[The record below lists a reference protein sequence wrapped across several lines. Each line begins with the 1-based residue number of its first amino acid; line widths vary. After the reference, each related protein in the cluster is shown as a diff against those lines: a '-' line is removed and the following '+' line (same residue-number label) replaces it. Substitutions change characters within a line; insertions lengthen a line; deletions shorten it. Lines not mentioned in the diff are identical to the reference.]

1 MILEASSRRTF
12 LKQAGTLL
20 AASTI
25 GTPKPLAEDLL
36 IPMDEEQAN
45 HLKAYGA
52 VYAAL
57 QRGQTVDWLLNY
69 RGGAFLTEASQTV
82 REELQVR
89 GVSFASISAGRASTI
104 IAEVEADGSNK
115 SVVPLQKAPEIAVY
129 APEGA
134 VPWDDAVRLALEY
147 AEVPHDVIYDEE
159 VLDGDL
165 ASYDW
170 LHLHHED
177 FTGQFGKFIRYRNE
191 PWYIQK
197 QNKAEAAAKEFGF
210 RKVSQLKLAVTER
223 LKQYVSQGGFLF
235 SMCSGTET
243 FDIALAAHQTDI
255 VPEEYDG
262 DPVDPNA
269 LEQLDFANTLAFR
282 NFTPNLNAQ
291 EYEHSNIDVGP
302 PAPEMRDP
310 SLDYFTLFEFSAKW
324 DPVPSMLTQNHVAT
338 VRGFVGQTTA
348 FDKDA
353 LKEDVVVLA
362 EAPDRPQVR
371 YIHGAHGQGTF
382 TFYSGHDPEDYQHFV
397 GDPPTDLSLHSQSP
411 GYRLILNNI
420 LFPAA
425 KKKKQ
430 KT

>member
-1 MILEASSRRTF
+1 MPSTPSRRTF
-12 LKQAGTLL
+12 LKHAGLLL
-20 AASTI
+20 AGSSLGLSAA
-25 GTPKPLAEDLL
+25 PAQDLL
-36 IPMDEEQAN
+36 IPMDEDQAD

-57 QRGQTVDWLLNY
+57 QDGQTVDWLLNH
-69 RGGAFLTEASQTV
+69 RGGSFLTTATS
-82 REELQVR
+82 RIRRALQVR
-89 GVSFASISAGRASTI
+89 GVSARRLSASNAATLLST
-104 IAEVEADGSNK
+104 VEADGSNK
-115 SVVPLQKAPEIAVY
+115 AVVPLEKAPDIAVY

-147 AEVPHDVIYDEE
+147 AEVPHDVIYDAEI
-159 VLDGDL
+159 LNGKL
-165 ASYDW
+165 SSYDW
-170 LHLHHED
+170 VHLHHED

-197 QNKAEAAAKEFGF
+197 QKRAEAAAETFGF
-210 RKVSQLKLAVTER
+210 RKVSDLKLAVAQR

-243 FDIALAAHQTDI
+243 FDIALAAHQTDV
-255 VPEEYDG
+255 VPKAYDG
-262 DPVDPNA
+262 DPVDPDA
-269 LEQLDFANTLAFR
+269 LQQLDFDNTLAFR
-282 NFTPNLNAQ
+282 NFTPNLNAR
-291 EYEHSNIDVGP
+291 EYSHSNIDVGP
-302 PAPEMRDP
+302 PPSEMRDP
-310 SLDYFTLFEFSAKW
+310 SLDYFTLFNFSAKW
-324 DPVPSMLTQNHVAT
+324 DPVPTMLTQNHVAT
-338 VRGFVGQTTA
+338 VKGFVGQTTA
-348 FDKDA
+348 YSEDV

-371 YIHGAHGQGTF
+371 YIHGTHGTGTF

-397 GDPPTDLSLHSQSP
+397 GDPPTDLSLHPNSP

-425 KKKKQ
+425 KKKKR